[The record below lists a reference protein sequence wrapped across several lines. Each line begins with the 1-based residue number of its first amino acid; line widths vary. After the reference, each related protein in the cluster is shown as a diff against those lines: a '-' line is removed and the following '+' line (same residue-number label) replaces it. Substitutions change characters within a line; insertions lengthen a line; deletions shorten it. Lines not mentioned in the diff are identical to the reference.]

1 MFHEPRHNCPP
12 MESAAS
18 PAPPRVSIVIATYNR
33 SNVLALTLRT
43 VLWQTVTDWELLVVG
58 DACTDDTEAAVASFA
73 DPRIRFIN
81 LPENCGEQSG
91 PNNFGAE
98 RARGKFLAWLNHDD
112 FWLPDHLASALEE
125 LEATG
130 ADLVVTLCERIG
142 SECVITNASASGGYD
157 PIHFVPASCWVL
169 RKEMFAKIGPWR
181 SSRKM
186 FLVPSQEWLYR
197 AWKSGSRLRLC
208 PHLTVVGIASD
219 KVPASYARRVID
231 DHAALF
237 KRLANPDAFRV
248 AELTRQMTNPNPEM
262 LKTQPFRALLRELG
276 KRVLRRLWR
285 ALGIH
290 PGTIYYA
297 LRTRRKGGAIDELRK
312 SRGLP
317 TK

>member
-1 MFHEPRHNCPP
+1 

-18 PAPPRVSIVIATYNR
+18 PALPRVSIVVATYNR

-58 DACTDDTEAAVASFA
+58 DACTDDTEAVVASFA

-98 RARGKFLAWLNHDD
+98 QARGKFLAWLNHDD
-112 FWLPDHLASALEE
+112 FWLPDHLARALEE
-125 LEATG
+125 LDETR
-130 ADLVVTLCERIG
+130 ADLVFTLCERIG
-142 SECVITNASASGGYD
+142 MESAITNASAKGGYD

-169 RKEMFAKIGPWR
+169 RREMFAKMGPWR

-186 FLVPSQEWLYR
+186 FLIPSQEWIHR
-197 AWKSGSRLRLC
+197 AWKAGSHLRLC

-219 KVPASYARRVID
+219 KSPKSYVRRVID
-231 DHAALF
+231 DHATLF
-237 KRLANPDAFRV
+237 KRLADPNAFRV
-248 AELTRQMTNPNPEM
+248 TELTRQITNPNVEM
-262 LKTQPFRALLRELG
+262 LKTQPFRALLRESG
-276 KRVLRRLWR
+276 KRVLRWLWS

-297 LRTRRKGGAIDELRK
+297 LRTRRKGGAIDQLRK

-317 TK
+317 LK